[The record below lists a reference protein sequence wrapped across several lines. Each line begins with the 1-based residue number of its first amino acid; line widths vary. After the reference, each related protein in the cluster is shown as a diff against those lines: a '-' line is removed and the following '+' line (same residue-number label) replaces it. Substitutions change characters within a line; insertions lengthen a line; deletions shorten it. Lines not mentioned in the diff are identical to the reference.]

1 MGCAASSRSSQ
12 PAQPVRQELTLARM
26 MEWLPQLNSTVT
38 GVVWCVGQPPG
49 DTPPE
54 GLIVNG
60 VYELMFADS
69 EEGDEIML

>member
-12 PAQPVRQELTLARM
+12 PPARQELTLARLVQ
-26 MEWLPQLNSTVT
+26 WWPQLSSRVT
-38 GVVWCVGQPPG
+38 RTEFCVGQPPG
-49 DTPPE
+49 DAPPE